1 MAISI
6 LQLTSLGD
14 GHKFAAM
21 QPASPKVLPPADGTG
36 RSPGWRCVTGWL
48 LAILLHTA
56 QAATNSVPTMNAP
69 TFASSASL
77 QSLVDRAAHD
87 AVEKFATNK
96 LMADQFAVTLVD
108 LNGALPAAASYRGGE
123 RIYPASVVKLFYLVA
138 AHRWM
143 EDGRL
148 KDTEELRHGMRD
160 MIVDS
165 GNEATGLVVDSITDT
180 TSGPELP
187 PEELEQWHDK
197 RNAVNRYFATL
208 GYTNINANRK
218 PWNDGPYGRER
229 QSVKI
234 HKADDRNM
242 LTTDATARLMTEIM
256 TDRAVTPERC
266 KQMQELLR
274 RDPADTKAEGQ
285 VKGFI
290 GETLPGGTKLWSKAG
305 WTSQTCHDC
314 AAVELPG
321 GKKFVLT
328 IFTVGHANEPEILQ
342 TIARSVISSLMK
354 QDKPN

>member
-1 MAISI
+1 MTISI

-21 QPASPKVLPPADGTG
+21 QPAPPKVLPPADGTG
-36 RSPGWRCVTGWL
+36 RSLGWRCVTGWL
-48 LAILLHTA
+48 LAILLHSA
-56 QAATNSVPTMNAP
+56 PAATNSAPTMNAP

-96 LMADQFAVTLVD
+96 LTADQFAMTLVD
-108 LNGALPAAASYRGGE
+108 LNGAQPVAASYRGGE

-143 EDGRL
+143 ENGRL

-242 LTTDATARLMTEIM
+242 LTTDATARLMTEIV
-256 TDRAVTPERC
+256 TDRAVTPDRC
-266 KQMQELLR
+266 KQMRELLR
-274 RDPADTKAEGQ
+274 RDPTETKAEGQ

-290 GETLPGGTKLWSKAG
+290 GETLPAGSKLWSKAG

-314 AAVELPG
+314 AALELPG

-342 TIARSVISSLMK
+342 SLARSVISGLMK
-354 QDKPN
+354 QDQPN

>member
-1 MAISI
+1 MPG
-6 LQLTSLGD
+6 LRLTLTDRS
-14 GHKFAAM
+14 HKFAAM
-21 QPASPKVLPPADGTG
+21 PLGAPKKLSPVNGLG
-36 RSPGWRCVTGWL
+36 RSLGRRCVTGCL
-48 LAILLHTA
+48 LALLLHSV
-56 QAATNSVPTMNAP
+56 QSATNSTPAMNAL
-69 TFASSASL
+69 TFANSVQL
-77 QSLVDRAAHD
+77 QSLVDQAAQD
-87 AVEKFATNK
+87 ALEKFATNK
-96 LMADQFAVTLVD
+96 LAADQFAVTLVD
-108 LNGALPAAASYRGGE
+108 LNGARPMAANYRGGE

-148 KDTEELRHGMRD
+148 QDTEELRHGMRD

-165 GNEATGLVVDSITDT
+165 GNEATGLVVDSITET

-187 PEELEQWHDK
+187 PEELEKWHDQ
-197 RNAVNRYFATL
+197 RNAINRYFATL

-234 HKADDRNM
+234 HQADDRNM
-242 LTTDATARLMTEIM
+242 LTTDTTARLMTEIV
-256 TDRAVTPERC
+256 TGRAVSPERC
-266 KQMQELLR
+266 QQMLELLR
-274 RDPADTKAEGQ
+274 RDPTDTKAEGQ

-290 GETLPGGTKLWSKAG
+290 GETLPAGSKLWSKAG

-342 TIARSVISSLMK
+342 SLARSIISSLMK

>member
-1 MAISI
+1 
-6 LQLTSLGD
+6 
-14 GHKFAAM
+14 M
-21 QPASPKVLPPADGTG
+21 QPGTLKRFSLFEGSSQGRRWPGIILGLMTVL
-36 RSPGWRCVTGWL
+36 
-48 LAILLHTA
+48 A
-56 QAATNSVPTMNAP
+56 QAAQSATNSAPAMN
-69 TFASSASL
+69 TQMFSTSTEL

-87 AVEKFATNK
+87 ALEKFATNK
-96 LMADQFAVTLVD
+96 LAPDQFAITLVD
-108 LNGALPAAASYRGGE
+108 LNGAQPVAANYRGSE

-165 GNEATGLVVDSITDT
+165 CNEATGLVVDSVTDT
-180 TSGPELP
+180 TSGPELS

-197 RNAVNRYFATL
+197 RNAVNRYFASL

-234 HKADDRNM
+234 HKADDRNL

-256 TDRAVTPERC
+256 TDRAVTAERC
-266 KQMQELLR
+266 HQMLELLH
-274 RDPADTKAEGQ
+274 RDPADQKEEGQ
-285 VKGFI
+285 VKGFV
-290 GETLPGGTKLWSKAG
+290 GETLPAGAKLWSKAG
-305 WTSQTCHDC
+305 WTSQTRHDC
-314 AAVELPG
+314 AAIELPG

-342 TIARSVISSLMK
+342 TLARTIISGLIK